1 VIQTATTGNEALL
14 LSLRDAATRL
24 GLKEVTVRTWAR
36 RRKIAS
42 VRLGRRLL
50 IPAAE
55 IARLIEDFTTP
66 RLREWERQ

>member
-1 VIQTATTGNEALL
+1 MIQNATNGNEALL
-14 LSLRDAATRL
+14 LSLRDAAIRL

-55 IARLIEDFTTP
+55 IQRLIEDFTTP